1 MFALRQGEQF
11 GNRGLY
17 QGTASK
23 IVRVREAPVMGS
35 IATTTHIPVLAREVI
50 ENLAVQPGGR
60 YIDCTLGGG
69 GHAQAILEHSSPGGQ
84 LLGIDADPDAVRA
97 ANARLRGFGQSF
109 LTVNDNF
116 GNLKD
121 ICVKYDF
128 FPVHGILFDL
138 GLSSPQLDEEGR
150 GFSFQYEAPLD
161 MRFNPSQ
168 RTSAADIVNTSS
180 ELELARI
187 IKTYGEE
194 INSRAIARK
203 IVQKRPLRTT
213 GELADLV
220 EEAAGGRHGK
230 IHPAT
235 RTFQALRIAV
245 NHEMENL
252 ESALVQA
259 MGLLGFGGR
268 LVVISYHS
276 LEDRIVK
283 QFMQKEAR
291 DCICPPEAIKC
302 VCGHKANL
310 KVITRKIITPT
321 FAEVEMN
328 PRSRSAKLRAAERI
342 ITPTQQYEQAVEQL
356 NCSIGIVTRG
366 WRRPAIIE
374 KLRKTFFALQRK

>member
-1 MFALRQGEQF
+1 VPM
-11 GNRGLY
+11 
-17 QGTASK
+17 GTV
-23 IVRVREAPVMGS
+23 I
-35 IATTTHIPVLAREVI
+35 TTSHIPVLPREVI
-50 ENLAVQPGGR
+50 ENLSVQPGGR
-60 YIDCTLGGG
+60 YIDCTLGAG

-84 LLGIDADPDAVRA
+84 LLGIDADPDAVA
-97 ANARLRGFGQSF
+97 ATAVRLKPFGKSF

-116 GNLKD
+116 ANLKD

-138 GLSSPQLDEEGR
+138 GLSTPQLDGESR
-150 GFSFQYEAPLD
+150 GFSFQYDAPLD
-161 MRFNPSQ
+161 MRFNPAQ
-168 RTSAADIVNTSS
+168 RTSAADIVNTYS
-180 ELELARI
+180 EIEVARI

-194 INSRAIARK
+194 INSRAIAK
-203 IVQKRPLRTT
+203 NIVQSRPLKTT
-213 GELADLV
+213 TELAKVV
-220 EEAAGGRHGK
+220 EDAVGGRHGK

-252 ESALVQA
+252 ESALSQA
-259 MGLLGFGGR
+259 MSLLGFGGR

-283 QFMQKEAR
+283 QFMQKESR

-310 KVITRKIITPT
+310 KIITRRIVTPT

-328 PRSRSAKLRAAERI
+328 PRSRSGKLRAAERV
-342 ITPTQQYEQAVEQL
+342 ITPSEQYEQAVEQL
-356 NCSIGIVTRG
+356 NCSICVVTRG

-374 KLRKTFFALQRK
+374 KLRRTFLSLQRKA